1 MENEAS
7 VVARKLETYFRSQN
21 DMIEET
27 LPPANDEPGLIKNAL
42 IVFLMSF
49 AIFFTKITLMIT
61 QWVRR
66 LEGV

>member
-21 DMIEET
+21 DIIEER
-27 LPPANDEPGLIKNAL
+27 LPPANDEPGLMKNAL
-42 IVFLMSF
+42 IVVLMSF

-61 QWVRR
+61 QWVRK